1 MYLKKNS
8 MKLFV
13 CALFLT
19 LLPTTAKWLTNF
31 EQAKM
36 EAVQSQKKILI
47 SFSGS
52 DWCVPC
58 RKMKNTIFASNEFA
72 QFAENQL
79 VLVSADF
86 PRMKKNQPSKAQIQQ
101 NEALAER
108 YNPQGSFPY
117 TVLVDAQGR
126 VLKTWDGMPKS
137 NTNTFIQEIRAA
149 SK

>member
-1 MYLKKNS
+1 

-19 LLPTTAKWLTNF
+19 LLPTTTKWLTDF
-31 EQAKM
+31 DKAKM
-36 EAVQSQKKILI
+36 EAVQSKRNILI
-47 SFSGS
+47 FFSGS

-58 RKMKNTIFASNEFA
+58 RKMKNTIFDSNEFA
-72 QFAENQL
+72 QFADNQL
-79 VLVSADF
+79 VLVNADF
-86 PRMKKNQPSKAQIQQ
+86 PRLKKNQPSKVQIQQ

-108 YNPQGSFPY
+108 YNSQGAFPY

-137 NTNTFIQEIRAA
+137 NTNTFIQEIRSAI
-149 SK
+149 K

>member
-1 MYLKKNS
+1 
-8 MKLFV
+8 MKLFI

-19 LLPTTAKWLTNF
+19 LLPTTAKWGTDF
-31 EQAKM
+31 EKAKT
-36 EAVQSQKKILI
+36 EAVQSKRNILI

-58 RKMKNTIFASNEFA
+58 RKMKNTIFDSNEFT
-72 QFAENQL
+72 QFADNQL
-79 VLVSADF
+79 VLLNADF
-86 PRMKKNQPSKAQIQQ
+86 PRLKKNQPSKAQIQQ

-137 NTNTFIQEIRAA
+137 KINTFIQEIRSA

>member
-1 MYLKKNS
+1 
-8 MKLFV
+8 MKLFI

-19 LLPTTAKWLTNF
+19 LLPTTAKWLTDF
-31 EQAKM
+31 EKAKT
-36 EAVQSQKKILI
+36 EAVQSKKNILI

-58 RKMKNTIFASNEFA
+58 RKMKNTIFNSNEFA

-79 VLVSADF
+79 VLLNADF
-86 PRMKKNQPSKAQIQQ
+86 PRLKKNLPSKAQIQQ

-126 VLKTWDGMPKS
+126 ILKTWDGMPKS
-137 NTNTFIQEIRAA
+137 NPNTFIQEIRSA